1 MSYAQVS
8 LTPRPSQAV
17 PVSPFPGDVV
27 VIETVNATMFPTL
40 PEFGAPH
47 PNSSKYPNH
56 RFGWAGDPLQNGSQP
71 LYYVADRQH
80 QHLYNWETDN
90 SSEWPR
96 VIQSF
101 VILRDEFDV
110 NSRDYAPPPPD
121 AIDCSDYQITQVQQR
136 RMDDQ
141 RFDSLFVRVLVVR
154 ENIIEPIIGVTFD
167 SETGIL
173 MTTEKQKV
181 PAGTP
186 GSGISSDGTYST
198 IEPINSAWS
207 IRTTR
212 KASGIVAQ
220 AEGGTANRTY
230 PIVVNY
236 SWPAVLG
243 SVEVFFPTLKS
254 GGLGPAIV
262 RPVWWK
268 NAYNGPCVAEVVET
282 WTLTKPT
289 ATVGQTMNPG
299 DIEWNGLLFN
309 FRASNIL
316 HRGMRFYETP
326 GTNHPTYAYYQQ
338 QQYYGA
344 TSPFTWPVYVTS
356 QIDVRPYFGGWLK
369 REIRVYNPH
378 YYALSSGVV
387 LGLSSVDS
395 RGATVQWAT
404 GATGTDFI
412 YIKQPSDADFPT
424 HVATHPPGPSYI
436 PSYTFT
442 GLSPGTAY
450 EVKVVVGS
458 ITSNILTFT
467 TVPETPVINSDLSPI
482 TATKGVPITNR
493 TVTAIGGGTMTYTA
507 SGLIT
512 GLTFDSGLLSG
523 TPTSTVSGI
532 YEVDVTASNSVGS
545 VTETIVIT
553 YSAPPIIN
561 SSLTATAL
569 QGSSF
574 TYTISATNTPTIYSA
589 TGLPA
594 GLTLT
599 GNVISGTPTGTAS
612 GNLSISIRAENTAG
626 FDAKTL
632 VVAYTA
638 KPIITAGQIVT
649 RKHSTAPL
657 PYTVQASN
665 SPTSWSME
673 SDNNGFF
680 SDHSNMRFDTT
691 TGVISVLSPGTLG
704 THQKTY
710 LISFKAYNDAGSS
723 AETAIT
729 YTVNN
734 V

>member
-1 MSYAQVS
+1 
-8 LTPRPSQAV
+8 
-17 PVSPFPGDVV
+17 
-27 VIETVNATMFPTL
+27 MFPTL

-71 LYYVADRQH
+71 LYYVADRQS

-154 ENIIEPIIGVTFD
+154 ENIIEPLRGVTFD

-173 MTTEKQKV
+173 VTTEKQKV

-186 GSGISSDGTYST
+186 GSGISPDGTYST
-198 IEPINSAWS
+198 IEPLNSAWS

-212 KASGIVAQ
+212 KASGIVAG
-220 AEGGTANRTY
+220 ASGGTANRTY

-243 SVEVFFPTLKS
+243 GVRVFFPTLKS

-268 NAYNGPCVAEVVET
+268 DAYNGPCVAEVVET
-282 WTLTKPT
+282 WTLTKPA
-289 ATVGQTMNPG
+289 ATLGQTMNPG

-316 HRGMRFYETP
+316 HSGMRFYETP
-326 GTNHPTYAYYQQ
+326 GTNHSTYAYYYQE
-338 QQYYGA
+338 QYYGG
-344 TSPFTWPVYVTS
+344 TSPGSWPTYVTS

-378 YYALSSGVV
+378 FYTLSTSLV
-387 LGLSSVDS
+387 LGLSNVDS
-395 RGATVQWAT
+395 RSATVQWAT

-412 YIKQPSDADFPT
+412 YIKQPSDDDFPT
-424 HVATHPPGPSYI
+424 HVATHPPGPNYI

-458 ITSNILTFT
+458 LTSNILTFST
-467 TVPETPVINSDLSPI
+467 LAEVPVITISPSLSLS
-482 TATKGVPITNR
+482 ATQGVAISNR
-493 TVTAIGGGTMTYTA
+493 TVTATGGGTMTYTVT
-507 SGLIT
+507 GLIPGLSFSSVT
-512 GLTFDSGLLSG
+512 GVISG
-523 TPTSTVSGI
+523 TPTSTVSGT

-545 VTETIVIT
+545 DTETLVIT
-553 YSAPPIIN
+553 YSAPPVIT
-561 SSLTATAL
+561 SSLTATAS
-569 QGSSF
+569 QGLAF
-574 TYTISATNTPTIYSA
+574 NYTISATNAPTSYGA
-589 TGLPA
+589 TSLPA
-594 GLTLT
+594 GLSRE
-599 GNVISGTPTGTAS
+599 GNVISGTPTGTSTTTLNIGITATN
-612 GNLSISIRAENTAG
+612 GVNT
-626 FDAKTL
+626 DSKTL
-632 VVAYTA
+632 VVTYTA
-638 KPIITAGQIVT
+638 KPVIGNPRTISNPRSTPIGTSLSDSLTAT
-649 RKHSTAPL
+649 
-657 PYTVQASN
+657 N
-665 SPTSWSME
+665 SPTVWSVYQNPDTGLLM
-673 SDNNGFF
+673 DGGFF
-680 SDHSNMRFDTT
+680 EAHPEMFLDSELGAFRGRLSVHHGTYTIYVIAQNAAGNSSPTT
-691 TGVISVLSPGTLG
+691 
-704 THQKTY
+704 
-710 LISFKAYNDAGSS
+710 
-723 AETAIT
+723 IT
-729 YTVNN
+729 YTVT
-734 V
+734 

>member
-1 MSYAQVS
+1 MSYAQAS

-71 LYYVADRQH
+71 LYYVADRQS

-96 VIQSF
+96 VVQSF

-121 AIDCSDYQITQVQQR
+121 AIDCSEYQITQVQQR

-141 RFDSLFVRVLVVR
+141 RFDSLFVRVNVVR
-154 ENIIEPIIGVTFD
+154 ENIIEPLRGITFD

-173 MTTEKQKV
+173 VTTEKQKV

-212 KASGIVAQ
+212 KAAGIVAQ
-220 AEGGTANRTY
+220 ASGGTATRTY

-243 SVEVFFPTLKS
+243 SVYVFFPTLKS

-262 RPVWWK
+262 RPIWWK
-268 NAYNGPCVAEVVET
+268 DAYNGPCVAEVVET
-282 WTLTKPT
+282 WTLTQPT

-299 DIEWNGLLFN
+299 DIEWSGLLFN
-309 FRASNIL
+309 FRASNVL
-316 HRGMRFYETP
+316 HRGMTFYETP
-326 GTNHPTYAYYQQ
+326 GTNHPTYAYYYQ

-344 TSPFTWPVYVTS
+344 TQPSTWPSYVTS

-378 YYALSSGVV
+378 YYTLTASIVA
-387 LGLSSVDS
+387 GLSDIGF
-395 RGATVQWAT
+395 REATVQWAT
-404 GATGTDFI
+404 SVAGTASVFIKQSADADYPAASATGLT
-412 YIKQPSDADFPT
+412 T
-424 HVATHPPGPSYI
+424 

-442 GLSPGTAY
+442 SLSPGSTY
-450 EVKVVVGS
+450 NVKVVVGS
-458 ITSNILTFT
+458 VTSNTLTFT
-467 TVPETPVINSDLSPI
+467 TAVEVPVITSSLSPMTARQSVAFTGYTL
-482 TATKGVPITNR
+482 TAT
-493 TVTAIGGGTMTYTA
+493 GGGTMTYTA
-507 SGLIT
+507 TGLIT
-512 GLTFDSGLLSG
+512 GLTISPSTGVISG
-523 TPTSTVSGI
+523 TPTSTSGGT
-532 YEVDVTASNSVGS
+532 YNVNLTATNAAGS
-545 VTETIVIT
+545 DTETLVIT
-553 YSAPPIIN
+553 YTAIPIIN
-561 SSLTATAL
+561 SSLTSTASEG
-569 QGSSF
+569 QAF
-574 TYTISATNTPTIYSA
+574 YYAISAANTPTSYGA
-589 TGLPA
+589 TGLSGT
-594 GLTLT
+594 GLTINTST
-599 GNVISGTPTGTAS
+599 GVISGTPTGTS
-612 GNLSISIRAENTAG
+612 NTTLNIDITATNAAG
-626 FDAKTL
+626 PDSETL
-632 VVAYTA
+632 VVTYKAI
-638 KPIITAGQIVT
+638 PRITAGQTVT
-649 RKHSTAPL
+649 RKHSTTVV
-657 PYTVQASN
+657 PYTVLASN
-665 SPTSWSME
+665 SPTYWYYE
-673 SDNNGFF
+673 DPDGFF
-680 SDHSNMRFDTT
+680 STHTAMLFDPN
-691 TGVISVLSPGTLG
+691 TGVLSGTLSSNQG
-704 THQKTY
+704 TYVITFEAQNTAGTSSPTNLTY
-710 LISFKAYNDAGSS
+710 I
-723 AETAIT
+723 
-729 YTVNN
+729 VNN